1 MKKQAII
8 LFILI
13 FVLALVPTNF
23 SFAITQN
30 QINAEVQIVCTD
42 GIGNWFSGSGTIID
56 PAGVILT
63 NKHVIEGA
71 YKNTCIVGIIK
82 SISQEPDFGTSGN
95 YNLAEVKYYTSTNEM
110 DAAILYLD
118 NPTNKSYPYVNI
130 WDSNSDDLQFGEK
143 IETIGFPS
151 IGGGTVTYTSGD
163 FSGYGSANSGTKNY
177 IKSTAP
183 VEHGNSGG
191 AAYNSKGQ
199 FIGIP
204 TMVVVG
210 SLNSIS
216 YILSVNSIKKWLSD
230 TIGNQYQ
237 QKIPEQKA
245 ETYKDSSI
253 QNDITPPDY
262 MDIIITNKMGLN
274 CNSSS
279 EIEFSADLIN
289 KNCSSIIGA
298 DPSMESEY
306 NNFSLKIILNNL
318 GASGLYV
325 YLGNNNDVV
334 PAKDN
339 TSSYIDLTKINPTK
353 SLFDEREQNWTQNSA
368 KYNFSKTYLDN
379 YYFIYNSKKIQSA
392 GSYYLIIQAVDKN
405 KNFSERKIFNYIYTP
420 KISDSRSDFL
430 LPDSYKIYSD
440 SNKTNLIE
448 QVDKN
453 FLEDVTIPSNT
464 FYVEW
469 NYKEAPKQ
477 EISYAVKLKEKLS
490 SGELNEWTQNTDHN
504 CITYPS
510 GYKACEKS
518 YLFNTTSN
526 NNTGFN
532 YLEENKKYYLF
543 IEASSENL
551 KTASNPLAITFD
563 HNYVPKINKSTE
575 IYDLNL
581 SKKLSGRILLQVEK
595 HGEAYYIHPKDNKR
609 YYMADGD
616 EAYRIMRYLGVGITD
631 KDLAKIKGDKNFAKK
646 NSGKIFLQVET
657 HGEAYYIDFNGYAHY
672 LKDGGAAYTVMRDLG
687 LGITNNDL
695 IKIPEGSLN

>member
-1 MKKQAII
+1 MKKQVII
-8 LFILI
+8 LIILI
-13 FVLALVPTNF
+13 SVLGFFPVNF

-42 GIGNWFSGSGTIID
+42 GVGNWFSGSGTIID
-56 PAGVILT
+56 PTGIILT
-63 NKHVIEGA
+63 NRHVIEGA
-71 YKNTCIVGIIK
+71 YKNTCIIGIIK
-82 SISQEPDFGTSGN
+82 SINQEPDFGTSGN
-95 YNLAEVKYYTSTNEM
+95 YNLAEVKYYTSTDEM

-130 WDSNSDDLQFGEK
+130 WDSNSDNLQFGEK

-191 AAYNSKGQ
+191 AAYDSIGQ

-216 YILSVNSIKKWLSD
+216 YILSVNSIKNWLSN

-237 QKIPEQKA
+237 KQITEQKA

-274 CNSSS
+274 CNPSS

-289 KNCSSIIGA
+289 KNCSGIIGA

-318 GASGLYV
+318 GASGLYF
-325 YLGNNNDVV
+325 YLGNDSNVI

-379 YYFIYNSKKIQSA
+379 YYFIYNSKKLQSA

-405 KNFSERKIFNYIYTP
+405 NNFSERKIFNYMYTP

-430 LPDSYKIYSD
+430 LPDSYKIYTG

-448 QVDKN
+448 QTDKN
-453 FLEDVTIPSNT
+453 FFKEVKIPSNT
-464 FYVEW
+464 FYMEW
-469 NYKEAPKQ
+469 SYKEALKQ
-477 EISYAVKLKEKLS
+477 KISYTVKLKEKLS
-490 SGELNEWTQNTDHN
+490 SGEFNEWTKGADHN
-504 CITYPS
+504 CKNYYS
-510 GYKACEKS
+510 GIICEKT
-518 YLFNTTSN
+518 YLLNTTSGFN
-526 NNTGFN
+526 VLFN

-543 IEASSENL
+543 IEALSEDL
-551 KTASNPLAITFD
+551 KTTSNPLTIVFD
-563 HNYVPKINKSTE
+563 HSYVPKINKSTE
-575 IYDLNL
+575 IYDSNL
-581 SKKLSGRILLQVEK
+581 SKRLSGRILLQVER
-595 HGEAYYIHPKDNKR
+595 HGEAYYIYPKDSKR

-631 KDLAKIKGDKNFAKK
+631 KDLAKINGDKNFAKK
-646 NSGKIFLQVET
+646 NSGKIFLQVEAR
-657 HGEAYYIDFNGYAHY
+657 GEAYYIDFNGNIHY
-672 LKDGGAAYTVMRDLG
+672 LKDGSAAYTIMRELG

-695 IKIPEGSLN
+695 SKIPEGSL